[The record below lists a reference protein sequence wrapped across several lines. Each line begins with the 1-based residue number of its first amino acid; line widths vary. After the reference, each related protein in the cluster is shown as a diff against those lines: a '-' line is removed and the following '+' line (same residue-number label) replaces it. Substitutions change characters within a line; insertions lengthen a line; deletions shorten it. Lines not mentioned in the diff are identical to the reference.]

1 MILFRLLSWPYVRK
15 HAFRSALTIAGI
27 AIGVAVFVAMNA
39 ANEAVFGTFQHTVRR
54 IAGATQLQITS
65 GAAGF
70 DEEVLERVQSVPEVA
85 VAAPIIAA
93 VAATGF
99 AGQGNLLILGVDMT
113 GDRSLREYDLG
124 SGDAAVIDDPLVF
137 LAQPDSLMVSATF
150 AGRNGLSAGSRVPL
164 ETVDG
169 RKDFVVRG
177 VLRDAGLS
185 SAFGGSIAV
194 MDIYAAQHVFGR
206 GRKFDRIDVALAKDV
221 TVQAATEALRS
232 HLGPGFQVQTPASRG
247 QSFESVLRIY
257 RLVLRFSSGA
267 ALVIGMFIIYNT
279 FAVAVTQRRKEIGI
293 LRALGATR
301 RQIAA
306 LFVGESVIGGV
317 VGSAIGAAL
326 GYTVAGIVAGR
337 AAALLTGVFGVEQ
350 GDIQVEGDAWL
361 VALSL
366 ATGTAASVVAAL
378 LPALI
383 AATVDPVRALQ
394 KGRTQVLSAGIS
406 RGRGIGALLA
416 AVAGA
421 LLISG
426 TSTLVLF
433 YAGYAS
439 LLISALLLTPA
450 CSLAL
455 VGALRPLAQRIRPVE
470 GALAIDSLMSAPRRT
485 SATVAAVMLAIALA
499 VGLGGAARAMYK
511 DLSDY
516 STHAITADFYVTASP
531 VLVGREYRFP
541 DSMTAELARIDGIAQ
556 VQRVRQARI
565 DYAGTLLMI
574 IATDVAEVAATG
586 RRIVVQGDSEE
597 MYRLAAHGEGV
608 IGSQNFATLNHLRL
622 GDAVELMAPT
632 GLVRLPLVGIV
643 REYADQQ
650 GSVMVDLSV
659 YRKHWND
666 DTVDLFRVYLAP
678 GANAISVREAIL
690 RRFSGNRRVFVLST
704 ADVRAYIEG
713 VAGQWFGMTRTQI
726 VVAILVAV
734 LGIINA
740 LTITVADRRREL
752 AVLRALGGLRA
763 QVRAAVWLEALC
775 IAVIGVVLGLALG
788 AVHLYCLLEIGYRDY
803 PGLQLDYMYPYGV
816 ALLLFPAILGA
827 ALVAALVPAEAGLR
841 GSLVEALEYE

>member
-1 MILFRLLSWPYVRK
+1 
-15 HAFRSALTIAGI
+15 
-27 AIGVAVFVAMNA
+27 
-39 ANEAVFGTFQHTVRR
+39 VRR
-54 IAGATQLQITS
+54 IAGMTQLQITS

-70 DEEVLERVQSVPEVA
+70 DEEVLERVQSLPEVA
-85 VAAPIIAA
+85 VAAPVVEA
-93 VAATGF
+93 VAATGLE
-99 AGQGNLLILGVDMT
+99 GQGNLLILGVDMT

-137 LAQPDSLMVSATF
+137 LAQPDSLMVTATF
-150 AGRNGLSAGSRVPL
+150 AARNGLSAGSRVPL

-177 VLRDAGLS
+177 VLRDVGLS
-185 SAFGGSIAV
+185 SAFGGNIAV

-206 GRKFDRIDVALAKDV
+206 GRKFDRIDVALTKDV
-221 TVQAATEALRS
+221 TLQAASEALRT

-257 RLVLRFSSGA
+257 RLVLRFSSVG

-301 RQIAA
+301 RQVAA
-306 LFVGESVIGGV
+306 LFLGESVIGGV
-317 VGSAIGAAL
+317 VGSVIGVAL
-326 GYTVAGIVAGR
+326 GYTMAGIVAGR
-337 AAALLTGVFGVEQ
+337 AAALLTGLFGVEP
-350 GDIQVEGDAWL
+350 GAIEVESDAWL
-361 VALSL
+361 MGVSL
-366 ATGTAASVVAAL
+366 ATGTAASVVAAF
-378 LPALI
+378 LPARI
-383 AATVDPVRALQ
+383 AATVDPVKALQ
-394 KGRTQVLSAGIS
+394 KGRTQVLSTGIS
-406 RGRGIGALLA
+406 RARTIGALLG

-421 LLISG
+421 ILVLG
-426 TSTLVLF
+426 TSTRALF
-433 YAGYAS
+433 YAGYLS
-439 LLISALLLTPA
+439 LLISALLLTPL

-455 VGALRPLAQRIRPVE
+455 VGVLRPVAQRLRPVE

-511 DLSDY
+511 DISEY
-516 STHAITADFYVTASP
+516 ATHAITADFFVTASP

-541 DSMTAELARIDGIAQ
+541 DGMTAELATIEGVAQ

-574 IATDVAEVAATG
+574 LATDVAKAAVTARRVVVA
-586 RRIVVQGDSEE
+586 GDSDE
-597 MYRLAAHGEGV
+597 MYRAVARGEGA
-608 IGSQNFATLNHLRL
+608 IASQNFATLNHLRL
-622 GDAVELMAPT
+622 GDTLELKAPT
-632 GLVRLPLVGIV
+632 GLLRLPLVGIV
-643 REYADQQ
+643 KEYADQQ

-659 YRKHWND
+659 YRKYWND
-666 DTVDLFRVYLAP
+666 DTVDLFRVYLEPDTNRAS
-678 GANAISVREAIL
+678 AREAIL

-713 VAGQWFGMTRTQI
+713 VADQWFGMTRTQI
-726 VVAILVAV
+726 IVAILVAI
-734 LGIINA
+734 LGIVNA

-752 AVLRALGGLRA
+752 AVLRAVGGLRA
-763 QVRAAVWLEALC
+763 QVRTAVWLEALC
-775 IAVIGVVLGLALG
+775 VGVIGVVLGLALG
-788 AVHLYCLLEIGYRDY
+788 AVHLYCFLEIGYRDY
-803 PGLQLDYMYPYGV
+803 PGLQLDYLYPYGV
-816 ALLLFPAILGA
+816 ALLLLPTMLGA
-827 ALVAALVPAEAGLR
+827 ALIAALAPAEAGLR